1 MLRKYYN
8 EFLMNLHPDCV
19 VTLLKFCD
27 MNVVISNETLNR
39 IMSCSSSAEGNK
51 EVLHFLIQSNV
62 NNDYQLLGFSFL
74 MQALM
79 GESNVAVLFR
89 DG

>member
-8 EFLMNLHPDCV
+8 EFLMNLHSDCV
-19 VTLLKFCD
+19 LTLVTLCD
-27 MNVVISNETLNR
+27 KDIAISNETLNR
-39 IMSCSSSAEGNK
+39 IMSCSSSLDSNK
-51 EVLHFLIQSNV
+51 EFLHFLIQSDV
-62 NNDYQLLGFSFL
+62 KNDYQLLGFSFL
-74 MQALM
+74 IQELT